1 MYFLTLF
8 LCRCHGTQCLQA
20 AGGAGAAFMRMHTM
34 TLPKLE
40 NISAVVGCGNNDCIS
55 VLGTLLK
62 CAPALQTL
70 RIDAE
75 ELRKSMDNVKFF
87 TNVLGLQRD
96 YSQVKISLICP
107 DILI

>member
-1 MYFLTLF
+1 
-8 LCRCHGTQCLQA
+8 
-20 AGGAGAAFMRMHTM
+20 M

-40 NISAVVGCGNNDCIS
+40 NITAVIGWGNTDCIS

-75 ELRKSMDNVKFF
+75 ELKKSMDNVLFF
-87 TNVLGLQRD
+87 TNLLGLQRD
-96 YSQVKISLICP
+96 YPQVKISLVCP
-107 DILI
+107 HILV

>member
-1 MYFLTLF
+1 
-8 LCRCHGTQCLQA
+8 
-20 AGGAGAAFMRMHTM
+20 MRMHTM

-75 ELRKSMDNVKFF
+75 ELRKSMDNVMFF
-87 TNVLGLQRD
+87 TNLLGLQRD
-96 YSQVKISLICP
+96 YPQVKISLACP
-107 DILI
+107 HILL